1 MTDEQIML
9 EVKEGN
15 LDLASLIY
23 DRYSK
28 LIYNYFLRLSFNRE
42 ISQDLMQTVFFRM
55 IKYRRSYKP
64 KNNFRSWIFRI
75 ARNIF
80 ADHLK
85 SDEAAR
91 SNFVDLEQINA
102 SIDSVMDDQEKA
114 EKIRILQTAL
124 TMIPH
129 GHREILILKGYQQL
143 KNREIAVLLNCSENT
158 VKGKVHRAV
167 LSLRKAFFTLEK
179 NDQ

>member
-64 KNNFRSWIFRI
+64 KNNFRSWIFQI

-143 KNREIAVLLNCSENT
+143 KNKEIAELLNCSENT

>member
-1 MTDEQIML
+1 MTDEQIMI
-9 EVKEGN
+9 EVKGGN
-15 LDLASLIY
+15 LDLASQIY
-23 DRYSK
+23 DQYSK

-64 KNNFRSWIFRI
+64 KNRFRSWIFQI
-75 ARNIF
+75 ARNVF

-85 SDEAAR
+85 SNEAAR

-102 SIDSVMDDQEKA
+102 SIDSEMDDQEKA
-114 EKIRILQTAL
+114 EKIKILQNAL

-129 GHREILILKGYQQL
+129 GYRDILILKGYQQL
-143 KNREIAVLLNCSENT
+143 KNKEIAELLNCSENT

-179 NDQ
+179 E

>member
-9 EVKEGN
+9 EVKGGN

-42 ISQDLMQTVFFRM
+42 ISQDLMQTVFFRL

-64 KNNFRSWIFRI
+64 KNKFRSWIFRI
-75 ARNIF
+75 ARNVF
-80 ADHLK
+80 TDYLK

-91 SNFVDLEQINA
+91 SNFVDLNEINA
-102 SIDSVMDDQEKA
+102 SIDAEMDDLEKA
-114 EKIRILQTAL
+114 GRIRNLQIAL

-129 GHREILILKGYQQL
+129 GHRDILILKGYQKL
-143 KNREIAVLLNCSENT
+143 KNKEIAELLHCSENT

-167 LSLRKAFFTLEK
+167 VSLRKAFFTLEK
-179 NDQ
+179 E

>member
-85 SDEAAR
+85 SDEATR

-143 KNREIAVLLNCSENT
+143 KNKEIAELLNCSENT

>member
-9 EVKEGN
+9 AVKGGN

-42 ISQDLMQTVFFRM
+42 ISQDLMQTVFFRL

-64 KNNFRSWIFRI
+64 KNKFRSWIFRI
-75 ARNIF
+75 ARNVF
-80 ADHLK
+80 ADYLK

-91 SNFVDLEQINA
+91 SNFVDLKEINA
-102 SIDSVMDDQEKA
+102 SIDAEKDDQEKA
-114 EKIRILQTAL
+114 EMIRNLQTAL

-129 GHREILILKGYQQL
+129 GHRDILILKGYQQL
-143 KNREIAVLLNCSENT
+143 KNREIAELLNCSENT

-167 LSLRKAFFTLEK
+167 ISLRKAFFTLEK
-179 NDQ
+179 E

>member
-91 SNFVDLEQINA
+91 LPS
-102 SIDSVMDDQEKA
+102 
-114 EKIRILQTAL
+114 
-124 TMIPH
+124 P
-129 GHREILILKGYQQL
+129 
-143 KNREIAVLLNCSENT
+143 
-158 VKGKVHRAV
+158 
-167 LSLRKAFFTLEK
+167 
-179 NDQ
+179 

>member
-9 EVKEGN
+9 QVKGGQ

-23 DRYSK
+23 DRYNK

-64 KNNFRSWIFRI
+64 KNKFRSWIFRI
-75 ARNIF
+75 ARNVF

-85 SDEAAR
+85 SNEAAR
-91 SNFVDLEQINA
+91 SNFVDLEEMNA
-102 SIDSVMDDQEKA
+102 SIDSVMDDQGKA

-129 GHREILILKGYQQL
+129 GHREVLILKGYQQL
-143 KNREIAVLLNCSENT
+143 KNREIAELLNCSENA

-167 LSLRKAFFTLEK
+167 ESLRKAFFTIEK
-179 NDQ
+179 SEL